1 MPLLHIKTLDPHIK
15 IGFWEL
21 TESLEEL
28 REALPRYVTIDD
40 RLAQV
45 HAKRQREWLAS
56 RVLVYKILEEFTP
69 LPLQLL
75 RNQYGK
81 PYFPD
86 SRFHV
91 SITHSPKLAAVIL
104 SDKYE
109 VGIDI
114 ELVSPKALRVQEK
127 FLTDEEKN
135 YTLADER
142 ETCLYWS
149 AKETLY
155 KLYSRKRLVFKENLG
170 VAPTDE
176 PNVLQG
182 RVQTENFSKL
192 YRIYHDTLHEH
203 VLTYCIDK
211 APDQAI
217 NSKKP

>member
-1 MPLLHIKTLDPHIK
+1 MPLLHSKQINSNTVLGI
-15 IGFWEL
+15 WR
-21 TESLEEL
+21 LEEPL
-28 REALPRYVTIDD
+28 EDLLKALPPHANVDE

-45 HAKRQREWLAS
+45 HPRRQREWLAS
-56 RVLVYKILEEFTP
+56 RVLAYKLLEDLTP

-75 RNQYGK
+75 RNQHGR
-81 PYFPD
+81 PYFSD

-91 SITHSPKLAAVIL
+91 SISHSPALAAVIL
-104 SDKYE
+104 SDTYE

-114 ELVSPKALRVQEK
+114 ELISPKALRVQEK
-127 FLTDEEKN
+127 FLTDQEKN

-155 KLYSRKRLVFKENLG
+155 KMYSRKQLIFKENLS
-170 VAPTDE
+170 VAPLDE
-176 PNVLQG
+176 ANILQG

-192 YRIYHDTLHEH
+192 YHIHHETLHSH

-211 APDQAI
+211 QSAQV
-217 NSKKP
+217 